1 MAAAFKLCHV
11 SVQALLTEFVAENAG
26 SEQAIEIKRCC
37 EAGDQVRDDLV
48 NGLFALRFNRR
59 DARELGTC
67 LDGYPKTDA
76 QAFFFRQTLKADV
89 NFVFALQLADHLVFE
104 RHHFVDPVSGKK
116 CRLADA
122 KDSGD
127 YGLLNR
133 ITQAA
138 EDSHELLQKR
148 IDHWELTSR
157 SLNKYFEAK
166 VHKIDAAQLTEDQIV
181 ERILF
186 TVKKFQA

>member
-1 MAAAFKLCHV
+1 M
-11 SVQALLTEFVAENAG
+11 QAILNEFVAVNAG
-26 SEQAIEIKRCC
+26 SEEAVEIKRTC
-37 EAGDQVRDDLV
+37 EAGDQVRDELV
-48 NGLFALRFNRR
+48 NSLFALRFNRR

-67 LDGYPKTDA
+67 LDGFPKTDL
-76 QAFFFRQTLKADV
+76 QAHYFRSVLKADL
-89 NFVFALQLADHLVFE
+89 NFVFVLQLSDNLVFQ

-116 CRLADA
+116 FRLVDA

-157 SLNKYFEAK
+157 TLNKYFESK
-166 VHKIDAAQLTEDQIV
+166 VHKIDADRLTEDQIV
-181 ERILF
+181 EKISF
-186 TVKKFQA
+186 IMKKFQA

>member
-1 MAAAFKLCHV
+1 MATALKLCHV
-11 SVQALLTEFVAENAG
+11 SVQALLMEYVAENAG
-26 SEQAIEIKRCC
+26 SDQAIEIKRCC
-37 EAGDQVRDDLV
+37 EAGDQVRDELV
-48 NGLFALRFNRR
+48 NGLFAVRFNRR
-59 DARELGTC
+59 DARELGAC
-67 LDGYPKTDA
+67 IDGYPKSDA
-76 QAFFFRQTLKADV
+76 QAHFFRQTLKADAS
-89 NFVFALQLADHLVFE
+89 FVFALQLEDHCVFQ

-116 CRLADA
+116 YRLEDA
-122 KDSGD
+122 KHSGD

-138 EDSHELLQKR
+138 QDSHELLQKR

-157 SLNKYFEAK
+157 TLNKYFEQK
-166 VHKIDAAQLTEDQIV
+166 VHRLDAAQLTEDQLV